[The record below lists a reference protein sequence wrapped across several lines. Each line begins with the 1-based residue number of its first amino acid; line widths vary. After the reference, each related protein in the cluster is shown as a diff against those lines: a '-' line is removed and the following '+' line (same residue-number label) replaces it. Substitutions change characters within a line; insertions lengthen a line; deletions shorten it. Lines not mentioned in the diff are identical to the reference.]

1 MPRTRFG
8 AIARA
13 VSGVRR
19 AVCAA
24 SKTSSLACPLKLFHA
39 REYQITPNS
48 ARVRVGAGNW
58 DRLLRA
64 CFARCR
70 WAAVCASSV
79 GSAVEVGRSRSTVL
93 SLLYWSLRRLLELIV
108 LRMRSEREKEIEILV
123 LRHQLQVLERQVARP
138 QLRPA
143 DRALLAALSRALPR
157 RAWSSFLVTPTTLL
171 RWHRELVARRW
182 TYPHRRPGR
191 PATPDDVRALVLRL
205 ARENPSWGY
214 RRIQGELV
222 GLGVSLAASTVW
234 EILRREGIDS
244 APRRVESSWAE
255 FLRRQAA
262 SILECDFLTVDTVFL
277 KRFYALFFIE
287 LASRRVHLAG
297 VTANPDGAWVT
308 QQARNL
314 LMRLDD
320 QGVRA
325 RFLIRDRDSK
335 FTRDFDEVFRSE
347 GIRIIKAPVRAPR
360 ARAHAERWVG
370 SLRRECLDR
379 LLILGRR
386 HLASVVRVYA
396 QHYNEHRPHRS
407 LAQGAPLAKP
417 PPRTGERAP
426 MVEPFRLDRLRRR
439 DRLGGLL
446 HEYELAA

>member
-1 MPRTRFG
+1 
-8 AIARA
+8 
-13 VSGVRR
+13 
-19 AVCAA
+19 
-24 SKTSSLACPLKLFHA
+24 
-39 REYQITPNS
+39 
-48 ARVRVGAGNW
+48 
-58 DRLLRA
+58 
-64 CFARCR
+64 
-70 WAAVCASSV
+70 
-79 GSAVEVGRSRSTVL
+79 L

-108 LRMRSEREKEIEILV
+108 LRMRSERAKEIEILV
-123 LRHQLQVLERQVARP
+123 LRHQLHVLERQVARP

-157 RAWSSFLVTPTTLL
+157 RAWSSFLVTPATLL

-191 PATPDDVRALVLRL
+191 PATPDDVRTLVLRL
-205 ARENPSWGY
+205 GRENPSWGY

-277 KRFYALFFIE
+277 KRFYVLFFIE

-320 QGVRA
+320 DGVRA
-325 RFLIRDRDSK
+325 RFLIRDRDRK
-335 FTRDFDEVFRSE
+335 FTRDFDEVFRAE

-407 LAQGAPLAKP
+407 LAQRAPLAKP
-417 PPRTGERAP
+417 PPKTGERTP
-426 MVEPFRLDRLRRR
+426 MVEPLRLDRLRRR